1 LQHHLGRR
9 GLTLTE
15 IMAVIGIIVVLLAIL
30 LPGLSTV
37 RRTGEQA
44 ASESNVRQIHMY
56 MTGYSTDNRE
66 FIPPSSFDYREANYP
81 GNVREN
87 SPRSASPNMGPVEGG
102 NFPVGDFQFVGSWA
116 DILWSYSDQGV
127 ILDVTVPGNFSTQ
140 YNYRYD
146 SPDRFVYDSIPGYD
160 TVFRSKAV
168 NTRAVGGNGATPF
181 GTGTLGTEKGQ
192 PGYFAAN
199 DFFRV
204 DAGSNNWYSTAQIRF
219 PTLSIYLVD
228 SYAGESIAPNERG
241 WGDPTESILP
251 QVDFRYIGD
260 TAIFMTMDGGIKTE
274 PVFYGLEEVEERNY
288 RIHDLDK
295 RVVSDHDHEDDG

>member
-1 LQHHLGRR
+1 
-9 GLTLTE
+9 
-15 IMAVIGIIVVLLAIL
+15 MAVIGIIVVLLAIL
-30 LPGLSTV
+30 LPGLATV
-37 RRTGEQA
+37 RRSGEQVT
-44 ASESNVRQIHMY
+44 SESNVRQIHMY

-66 FIPPSSFDYREANYP
+66 FIPPSSFDYRESRYP

-102 NFPVGDFQFVGSWA
+102 NFTVGGDQFVGSWA
-116 DILWSYSDQGV
+116 DILWDYSDQGV
-127 ILDVTVPGNFSTQ
+127 ILDVVVEGSVGDI

-146 SPDRFVYDSIPGYD
+146 SPDRFVFDSMPDFETI
-160 TVFRSKAV
+160 FRSKAP

-181 GTGTLGTEKGQ
+181 GTGSEISEKGQ

-204 DAGSNNWYSTAQIRF
+204 DAGSNNWYSTAQIKF

-228 SYAGESIAPNERG
+228 SYAGESIAPTEIG
-241 WGDPTESILP
+241 WGDPSESILP

-260 TAIFMTMDGGIKTE
+260 TAIFLTLDGGIKVE
-274 PVFYGLEEVEERNY
+274 PAFYGLEEVEERNY
-288 RIHDLDK
+288 RIHDLDQ
-295 RVVSDHDHEDDG
+295 RTEPDHDHEG

>member
-1 LQHHLGRR
+1 MQHQLRRR

-30 LPGLSTV
+30 LPGLATV
-37 RRTGEQA
+37 RRSGEQV
-44 ASESNVRQIHMY
+44 ASESNVRQIHVY
-56 MTGYSTDNRE
+56 MTSYSTDNRE
-66 FIPPSSFDYREANYP
+66 FIPPSSFDYREARYP

-102 NFPVGDFQFVGSWA
+102 NFPVGDNQHVGSWA
-116 DILWSYSDQGV
+116 DILWDYSDQGV
-127 ILDVTVPGNFSTQ
+127 ILDVVVPGMPGDI

-146 SPDRFVYDSIPGYD
+146 SPDRFVFEAMPGFD
-160 TVFRSKAV
+160 TVFRSKAA
-168 NTRAVGGNGATPF
+168 NTRAVGGNAATPF
-181 GTGTLGTEKGQ
+181 GTGTLASEKGQ

-219 PTLSIYLVD
+219 PTRSIYLVD
-228 SYAGESIAPNERG
+228 SFAGETIAPNEIG

-260 TAIFMTMDGGIKTE
+260 TALFLTLDGGIKSE
-274 PVFYGLEEVEERNY
+274 PIFYGLEEVEERNY

-295 RVVSDHDHEDDG
+295 RAEPDHDHEG